1 MNLKLKSQIRGGLKI
16 TKPKLSILMK
26 KKNSW
31 IKKFYYTNKRITMG
45 PKKKDDKLEWWTI
58 TKAWLDAAQ
67 EAKLWLKY
75 WLILECTRI
84 DPKKKSLRP
93 KQTCQFFN
101 CFIVCF
107 KTTSM
112 VPPQIWNHPQ
122 RWNMCTQYPLFLKA
136 SYKSIRIGIFELFYF
151 TISKINLSIIQY
163 HFTLH
168 PTFYFLFISSIH

>member
-16 TKPKLSILMK
+16 TKPKFSILMKK

-84 DPKKKSLRP
+84 DPKKKSLRL

-101 CFIVCF
+101 CFIVLFQNNFHGSTTNLESPSKMEYVYPISFVF
-107 KTTSM
+107 K
-112 VPPQIWNHPQ
+112 
-122 RWNMCTQYPLFLKA
+122 
-136 SYKSIRIGIFELFYF
+136 G
-151 TISKINLSIIQY
+151 
-163 HFTLH
+163 
-168 PTFYFLFISSIH
+168 